1 MDHHAHDRGFLQ
13 CARATRRGD
22 QGDPVTAARC
32 PTCDKYGTCAEHA
45 ADQWKARAL
54 AAEARI
60 ATVTATIEHDIA
72 ICREHRRLRG
82 GLAYLERAVRD
93 LHDERTQSVAADAA
107 RWRRVAPLIER
118 LRPAVEGRDV
128 YRSPYDLI
136 DAVHFLLAA
145 TTDRAAP
152 EGATT

>member
-1 MDHHAHDRGFLQ
+1 M
-13 CARATRRGD
+13 
-22 QGDPVTAARC
+22 TAARC

-54 AAEARI
+54 AAEA
-60 ATVTATIEHDIA
+60 
-72 ICREHRRLRG
+72 
-82 GLAYLERAVRD
+82 
-93 LHDERTQSVAADAA
+93 DAA
-107 RWRRVAPLIER
+107 RWQRVAPLIER

-152 EGATT
+152 EGATP